1 MAEQSQQ
8 QIMAR
13 WTSAQPLVSILCTTY
28 NHEAY
33 IKAALDGF
41 LMQETN
47 FPFEIIIH
55 DDASGDQTPSIIRD
69 YCRAYPQL
77 LKPILQQENQYSK
90 GISSLLTALSAAQG
104 DYIAICE
111 GDDYW
116 TDPHKL
122 QTQADYLNAHSD
134 FSMMAHAVTVLDETI
149 TGTSYTP
156 YAPVL
161 KRVHYFD
168 DILREHFI
176 PTLSLMI
183 RKSAIPKPMPAFFYQ
198 IISRDI
204 AIELLAA
211 SLGPCYYDAQP
222 RGVYRHH
229 DSGMTKTPIHP
240 TKERALRYTL
250 YLGLL
255 DYLGQ
260 DYQKPLRQKLAWVD
274 LVAAVALLRDYRSF
288 NGILFAKALIKD
300 PWVIFKILLRKYQ
313 RWSAAKQPIQPD

>member
-1 MAEQSQQ
+1 MIPKNEHD
-8 QIMAR
+8 IMAS
-13 WTSAQPLVSILCTTY
+13 WSDKKPLVSIICATF
-28 NHEAY
+28 NHEIY
-33 IKAALDGF
+33 IKEAINGF
-41 LMQETN
+41 LLQETT

-55 DDASGDQTPSIIRD
+55 EDVSTDNTAAIVRSYVKS
-69 YCRAYPQL
+69 YPHL
-77 LKPILQQENQYSK
+77 IKPIFQTENQYSK
-90 GISSLLTALSAAQG
+90 GASPLLNALAHAQG